1 MRRTRRI
8 RSLGAAI
15 ALSLTLGTVS
25 VVATP
30 SGAGAAAPKGSI
42 AWGPCEGDLEGL
54 PARLVCAT
62 LAVPVDWAKPHG
74 ATFDLALAKLP
85 AAAPSRRIGALFV
98 NPGGPGG
105 SGVGLVYGAED
116 AFSPALI
123 DRFDIVSF
131 DPRGQAASHPVLCD
145 SEDVAAQ
152 DNLLYPRSAAEYA
165 ALRKA
170 NKALGESCR
179 ELTGPLVGH
188 VDTAS
193 VVRDMDAVRAGIG
206 EQKIS
211 YYGVSY
217 GTMIGQQYAELFP
230 HRVRALALDSNMDHA
245 QDIWSYQKWETLAME
260 RSFQQFAA
268 WCGRTETCVL
278 HGQDVP
284 AYFDH
289 LYALAE
295 AGDLVLDPGTEF
307 EWVLRPQDLI
317 SITFS
322 YMYNPGSWF
331 SFAELLQQ
339 LGGDAPAT
347 AQARRGEPVELG
359 YRPVMCQDFHFDV
372 HAYQPVAAM
381 EKALNRLAPHTRVN
395 PLAWTDLTGCQNWP
409 GRVTNPPHRLKASP
423 QLPPILLTN
432 SRYDIAT
439 PYEWGRSLASQ
450 LPSATFLTYDG
461 VGHGDYWLSPCARDA
476 IDTYLQTTRT
486 PPQGTHCPAI
496 FPSAEQNRRAAPG
509 TLVNPLVKPMPAPV
523 GPMAR

>member
-30 SGAGAAAPKGSI
+30 AGAGAAAPKGSI

-152 DNLLYPRSAAEYA
+152 DNLLYPRSATEYA

-230 HRVRALALDSNMDHA
+230 HRIRALALDSNMDHA

-268 WCGRTETCVL
+268 WCGRTEACVL

-284 AYFDH
+284 ASFDH

-317 SITFS
+317 SHHLQLHVRPRQLVLLRRAAAATGRGR
-322 YMYNPGSWF
+322 PGRG
-331 SFAELLQQ
+331 AGPARRA
-339 LGGDAPAT
+339 GGARLPPGDVPGLPLRRARPYAAGRRDGEGT
-347 AQARRGEPVELG
+347 EQAGAAHQAQPARRGP
-359 YRPVMCQDFHFDV
+359 
-372 HAYQPVAAM
+372 
-381 EKALNRLAPHTRVN
+381 T
-395 PLAWTDLTGCQNWP
+395 
-409 GRVTNPPHRLKASP
+409 
-423 QLPPILLTN
+423 
-432 SRYDIAT
+432 
-439 PYEWGRSLASQ
+439 
-450 LPSATFLTYDG
+450 
-461 VGHGDYWLSPCARDA
+461 
-476 IDTYLQTTRT
+476 
-486 PPQGTHCPAI
+486 
-496 FPSAEQNRRAAPG
+496 
-509 TLVNPLVKPMPAPV
+509 
-523 GPMAR
+523 